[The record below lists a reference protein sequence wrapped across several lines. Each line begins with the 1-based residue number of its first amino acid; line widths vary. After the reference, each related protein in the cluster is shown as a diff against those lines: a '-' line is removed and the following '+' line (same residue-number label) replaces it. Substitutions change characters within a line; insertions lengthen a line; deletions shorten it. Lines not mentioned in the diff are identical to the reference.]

1 MCLLVLCTFI
11 LSSVNAQMPDKVL
24 VGYWEN
30 WKSLRI
36 KDLDPRYN
44 VIMLAFL
51 EADTDNS
58 PDNNVIGDL
67 EFTPW
72 SSSQAKSDIAA
83 VQAKGK
89 KVLISIGGANGSFK
103 LNNTTDK
110 NTFVTKVK
118 DFIIEYG
125 VDGID
130 VDIERTVY
138 TCMYTGSISN
148 PETHHQLLI
157 DGVKELLAWHQSTY
171 GKKMLL
177 TTAPETLYIQGGLS
191 QWANCGGSFLPFLE
205 QLKDDLD
212 LVMVQLYNSGAM
224 FDLDKV
230 SRAQG
235 TQTFVTSMTEA
246 VIRGFQTTSFGYFS
260 GVASNKVVIALP
272 ACGIGSGGLSSSDM
286 VAAVKYIMGTGPK
299 VGSYTI
305 KKASGYSDLRGMM
318 TWSINS
324 DASDNCGSYSF
335 ADATEEILGPIGVDD
350 ISTKPAF
357 SLYPNPATSVVQIT
371 GLTSEIKV
379 IQVIDNNGKVVLSK
393 TVTESSA
400 TIDIEALSAGFY
412 TVSIGVVTQKLIKN

>member
-1 MCLLVLCTFI
+1 
-11 LSSVNAQMPDKVL
+11 MPDKVL

-30 WKSLRI
+30 WKPLRI

-72 SSSQAKSDIAA
+72 SSSHAKSDIAA

-118 DFIIEYG
+118 DFIIDYG

-138 TCMYTGSISN
+138 TCMYTGSITN

-157 DGVKELLAWHQSTY
+157 DGVKELLTWHQSTY

-191 QWANCGGSFLPFLE
+191 RWAACGGSFLPFLE

-212 LVMVQLYNSGAM
+212 LVMVQLYNSGEM
-224 FDLDKV
+224 FDLDEV
-230 SRAQG
+230 PRSQG
-235 TQTFVTSMTEA
+235 NQTFLTSMTEA
-246 VIRGFQTTSFGYFS
+246 VIRGFQSTNFGYFS
-260 GVASNKVVIALP
+260 GVASNKVVVALP
-272 ACGIGSGGLSSSDM
+272 ACGGGGYVSSSNM
-286 VAAVKYIMGTGPK
+286 VAAVKYLMGTGPK
-299 VGSYTI
+299 VGSYTL
-305 KKASGYSDLRGMM
+305 KKASGYSDLRGLM

-324 DASDNCGSYSF
+324 DEAADCGSYSF
-335 ADATEEILGPIGVDD
+335 ADAAEEIFGTAALSANDQAEK
-350 ISTKPAF
+350 STF
-357 SLYPNPATSVVQIT
+357 SLYPNPATSLLQVT
-371 GLTSEIKV
+371 GLTANMKAV
-379 IQVIDNNGKVVLSK
+379 QVIDNNGKVVLSAIA
-393 TVTESSA
+393 TGISV
-400 TIDIEALSAGFY
+400 TIDVAKLSAGFY
-412 TVSIGVVTQKLIKN
+412 TVSAGGITEKLVKN